1 MIYFVQML
9 VYQPTVIALNQLFLD
24 QHICY
29 CIVFQ
34 STIIEL
40 IQLFL
45 KQSIWVV
52 FAIELI
58 ELFLELHICIVL
70 TSGFVKEM

>member
-1 MIYFVQML
+1 MMYFVQML
-9 VYQPTVIALNQLFLD
+9 VYQPTVIALIQLFLD
-24 QHICY
+24 QHIC
-29 CIVFQ
+29 IEFQ

-45 KQSIWVV
+45 TQNICIV

-58 ELFLELHICIVL
+58 SLFLEQHIFYRL
-70 TSGFVKEM
+70 TSGFVKGV